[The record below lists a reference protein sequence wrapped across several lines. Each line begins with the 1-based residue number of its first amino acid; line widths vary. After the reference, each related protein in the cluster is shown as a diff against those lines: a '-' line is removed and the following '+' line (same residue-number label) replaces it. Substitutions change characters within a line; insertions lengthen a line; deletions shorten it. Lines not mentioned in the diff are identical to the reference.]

1 MDILAGLQ
9 TVISLVTF
17 NPLSSLF
24 GTYWGPSE
32 VTHKSTQAH
41 DINFALKEGQTIVAV
56 HDEPKAMCFC
66 IGNDVMDVQ
75 DYE

>member
-17 NPLSSLF
+17 NPLSYLF

-56 HDEPKAMCFC
+56 HDETKAMCFY